1 MSESAF
7 KGFGSCL
14 SMLFARHKLTAASV
28 SRMMGHKSPT
38 TLRRILNEQA
48 NSESM
53 IKFLEEFRAARL
65 IELTAE
71 ENSELEQALEI
82 SISGLSVFLAK
93 RALSRLLHPAAADS
107 PHLEILR
114 HGSEENRTISA
125 EQFFAELHDAQRL
138 DFLIINSV
146 PAQFFDAFARFLNKS
161 DQSAIG
167 IEHYFFLNDDLSRTV
182 RFIDSIFP
190 ALKFPCYTP
199 YAVAQTLS
207 DGIPSPL
214 LSGSILA
221 CRAESAGGTRE
232 YQLGSSAPGDG
243 HLVCTASGIYD
254 FWKGMLAPGNIHRL
268 PVKLSSGV
276 SGDGLNSYL
285 KMAEAY
291 LGLEE
296 NQTIYMLKPG
306 LCLSLIAPDI
316 LDGPMRD
323 GMHQT
328 SFRDDPALDDFLRQ
342 LTEIH
347 TRRFHNIYHKKR
359 VTHVVLSYETM
370 KKFAQTGRLPD
381 HFFGMRPF
389 TVSERHQILA
399 HCRDQAR
406 SNPYFNIYFLKNDGE
421 RIEREAACYESKG
434 VLIHDSCTD
443 YNLTGKHADALITLE
458 AFTALLARYFR
469 ETLLP
474 SRTHSVGASIS
485 LLSSLIDALPAE

>member
-1 MSESAF
+1 MSDSAF
-7 KGFGSCL
+7 KAFGACL
-14 SMLFARHKLTAASV
+14 SMLFTRHKLTAASV

-53 IKFLEEFRAARL
+53 IKFLEEFRAAQL
-65 IELTAE
+65 IELTAA
-71 ENSELEQALEI
+71 ENSELDQALEI

-93 RALSRLLHPAAADS
+93 SALSRLLHPAAGD
-107 PHLEILR
+107 PHHLEIR
-114 HGSEENRTISA
+114 CHGSEEDRTISA
-125 EQFFAELHDAQRL
+125 EHFFEELCDAKKL

-146 PAQFFDAFARFLNKS
+146 PTAFFDAFAHFLEKA
-161 DQSAIG
+161 DQSSID

-190 ALKFPCYTP
+190 ALRFPCYTP

-207 DGIPSPL
+207 DGVQSPRL
-214 LSGSILA
+214 AGSILA
-221 CRAESAGGTRE
+221 CRAEFAGGTRE
-232 YQLGSSAPGDG
+232 YQLGSSAPDDG
-243 HLVCTASGIYD
+243 HLVCAASGIYD
-254 FWKGMLAPGNIHRL
+254 FWNGMLAPDNMRRL

-276 SGDGLNSYL
+276 SGDSLNNYL

-296 NQTIYMLKPG
+296 NRSIYMLKPG

-316 LDGPMRD
+316 LEGPMRD

-328 SFRDDPALDDFLRQ
+328 SFRDNPSLDAFLRK

-347 TRRFHNIYHKKR
+347 IRRFHNIYHKKR
-359 VTHVVLSYETM
+359 VTHVILSYESM

-389 TVSERHQILA
+389 TVPERREILT
-399 HCRDQAR
+399 HCRNQAR
-406 SNPYFNIYFLKNDGE
+406 SNPYFNIYFLKNDSD
-421 RIEREAACYESKG
+421 RIDREAACYESKG
-434 VLIHDSCTD
+434 VLIHDSGTD
-443 YNLTGKHADALITLE
+443 YSLTGRHADALITLE

-474 SRTHSVGASIS
+474 SRTHSAGASVS
-485 LLSSLIDALPAE
+485 LLTSLIDALPAE